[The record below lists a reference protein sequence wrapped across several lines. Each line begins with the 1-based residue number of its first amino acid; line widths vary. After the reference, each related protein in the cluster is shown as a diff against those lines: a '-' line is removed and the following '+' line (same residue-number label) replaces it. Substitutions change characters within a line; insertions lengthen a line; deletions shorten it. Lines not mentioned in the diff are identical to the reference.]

1 MQDMQEELDLKHE
14 AMNLLDRYLPMDL
27 IDENAVKLLSD
38 ESFQGAISQVILS
51 KIDVAV
57 SDSSFPRNF
66 NKAFWNEQ
74 FSNRVISYIY
84 WGTSEQ

>member
-74 FSNRVISYIY
+74 FSNRVISYMY